1 MLESIYNYAKEILFF
16 LLFMNLCMQLPGA
29 AEYKR
34 YVRFVFGMV
43 LILLCLTPVVRI
55 FGEEDRISYYLR
67 KNLLQSELSYS
78 DGDLFL
84 EEGDRKNAIVEA
96 YKEELCEQLEI
107 LLQEETLH
115 LLQADFTLSEDEME
129 YGKIKAIFVV
139 AQYSNGDDRIT
150 IEPIQIGE
158 NGRNRQETEFLSP
171 MEIHIKNKLAVFYNV
186 EESNINV
193 IVREKGKAG

>member
-1 MLESIYNYAKEILFF
+1 MLEEIYNYAKQILFF

-67 KNLLQSELSYS
+67 KNLLQSEMARS
-78 DGDLFL
+78 DADLFL
-84 EEGDRKNAIVEA
+84 TEGDRKNAIVEA
-96 YKEELCEQLEI
+96 YKEELCRQLVT

-115 LLQADFTLSEDEME
+115 LLQADFVLSEDEAE
-129 YGKIKAIFVV
+129 YGKIEAIFVV
-139 AQYSNGDDRIT
+139 AQYSSGGNQIT
-150 IEPIQIGE
+150 IEPVQIGE
-158 NGRNRQETEFLSP
+158 SKQEVEFLSP

>member
-1 MLESIYNYAKEILFF
+1 MLEGIYNYAKEILFF

-43 LILLCLTPVVRI
+43 LIILCLTPIVRV
-55 FGEEDRISYYLR
+55 FGEEDRIAYYLR

-84 EEGDRKNAIVEA
+84 AEGDRKNAIMEA
-96 YKEELCEQLEI
+96 YKEELCRQLVN

-115 LLQADFTLSEDEME
+115 LLQADFVLSEDETE
-129 YGKIKAIFVV
+129 YGKIEAIFVV
-139 AQYSNGDDRIT
+139 AQYNSGGNRIA
-150 IEPIQIGE
+150 IEPVQIGE
-158 NGRNRQETEFLSP
+158 SSQKADFLSP
-171 MEIHIKNKLAVFYNV
+171 MEIYIKNKLAVFYNV

>member
-1 MLESIYNYAKEILFF
+1 
-16 LLFMNLCMQLPGA
+16 MNLCMQLPGA

-67 KNLLQSELSYS
+67 KNLLQSEMARS
-78 DGDLFL
+78 DADLFL
-84 EEGDRKNAIVEA
+84 TEGDRKNAIVEA
-96 YKEELCEQLEI
+96 YKEELCRQLVT

-115 LLQADFTLSEDEME
+115 LLQADFVLSEDEAE
-129 YGKIKAIFVV
+129 YGKIEAIFVV
-139 AQYSNGDDRIT
+139 AQYSSGGNQIT
-150 IEPIQIGE
+150 IEPVQIGE
-158 NGRNRQETEFLSP
+158 SKQEVEFLSP